1 MDFNKVLRD
10 ALLFPSLF
18 MSFRTI
24 SLLAA
29 MLASSTLA
37 VAQEPP
43 VSAQHL
49 WRAEWITSQYVS
61 AREEA
66 VLHFRKFLDL
76 PKDPQH
82 FWVCVSADNR
92 FVLYVNQE
100 RIGMGPAR
108 SDLAHWK
115 FETYDLAPALKL
127 GRNVIAAVV
136 WNFGA
141 RDAQAQISDRT
152 AFLLQGAGE
161 AEETVDTNDTW
172 EVAEEKGIQSQP
184 KPVDLENFYFVA
196 EPSLRMTGAI
206 LDWGWNSAEGSTGKW
221 DVPTS
226 LGRGSEIGAAF
237 PRTKWQLL
245 ADPLP
250 PMEMKLVSAGRV
262 VRMTEISE
270 PNGFPGKAFTVPANS
285 IVSVLL
291 DNDHLTTSYPELTVS
306 RGAGASIRLTYS
318 EALIDEKGNKGNR
331 NKIDGKHIVGAFDEF
346 LPDGGNTR
354 VFMPLVWRTWRYLQL
369 DIKTASQP
377 VVLEELRSWFTAF
390 PFEER
395 ARFQSGDLQLQAIWD
410 IGWRTAR
417 LDAHDTYMDTPYWE
431 QLQYIGDTRIQALI
445 SYVVAGD
452 DRLARQA
459 IQAFNDSRIPEG
471 ITYSRYPTSMFQGI
485 PPFSLLWIGMVHD
498 FWRYRGD
505 MAFVKS
511 QLAGTRAVLDWF
523 LQHRRDDGLLTKLP
537 WWPFADWGED
547 FDAGIPPQDVDGGSS
562 ILTLQFVEAL
572 RNQADLETALG
583 DPSRATIYRDVASRA
598 AAAVNK
604 LCWNAGYQLLA
615 DTPLQRH
622 YSQHANILGVWLD
635 VIPADKQQSVL
646 ARILSV
652 SDAAFK
658 ADREVPNMTKATYYF
673 RFYLARAIEHAEMG
687 DDYLRLLSLWKEM
700 VSLGLTTW
708 AEQPEPTRSDSHAW
722 SAHPNFDLLTIVAG
736 IRPATPAF
744 ATVVIEPHLGSLKH
758 LAASEPH
765 PHGHIDVEYS
775 MEASGVKARIALP
788 SGITGELRWKAKTYP
803 LHEGPQAL
811 SLPAQ

>member
-1 MDFNKVLRD
+1 MSLRKI
-10 ALLFPSLF
+10 LLG
-18 MSFRTI
+18 
-24 SLLAA
+24 AA
-29 MLASSTLA
+29 MLTSSTLA
-37 VAQEPP
+37 AAQEPLA
-43 VSAQHL
+43 SAQHL
-49 WRAEWITSQYVS
+49 WKAEWITSQHVS

-66 VLHFRKFLDL
+66 VLHFRKFLEI
-76 PKDPQH
+76 PKDTQH
-82 FWVCVSADNR
+82 FWVHVSADNQ

-100 RIGMGPAR
+100 RIGTGPAR
-108 SDLAHWK
+108 GDLAHWK
-115 FETYDLAPALKL
+115 FETYDLAPALKS
-127 GRNVIAAVV
+127 GKNVIAAVV
-136 WNFGA
+136 WNFGT
-141 RDAQAQISDRT
+141 RTAQAQISDRT

-161 AEETVDTNDTW
+161 AEKAIDTDGTW

-184 KPVDLENFYFVA
+184 KPAGLLNLYFVA
-196 EPSLRMTGAI
+196 EPSLRMAGAI

-221 DVPTS
+221 EAATS
-226 LGRGSEIGAAF
+226 LGGGSEIGAAF

-245 ADPLP
+245 ADSLP
-250 PMEMKLVSAGRV
+250 PMEMKLGSAGHV
-262 VRMTEISE
+262 VRTTGISE
-270 PNGFPGKAFTVPANS
+270 ANGFPGKGFTVPADS
-285 IVSVLL
+285 MVSVLL
-291 DNDHLTTSYPELTVS
+291 DNEHLTTSYPELTVS
-306 RGAGASIRLTYS
+306 EGAGASIRLTYA
-318 EALIDEKGNKGNR
+318 EALVDEKGNKGNR
-331 NKIDGKHIVGAFDEF
+331 NKIDGKHIVGVFDEV
-346 LPDGGNTR
+346 LPDGGKAR

-369 DIKTASQP
+369 DITTVGQP
-377 VVLEELRSWFTAF
+377 VTLEKLRSWFTAF
-390 PFEER
+390 PFEGR
-395 ARFQSGDLQLQAIWD
+395 ANFQSDDPQLRAIWE

-431 QLQYIGDTRIQALI
+431 QMQYIGDTRIQALI
-445 SYVVAGD
+445 SYTVAGD

-505 MAFVKS
+505 TAFLKS

-523 LQHRRDDGLLTKLP
+523 LQHQRDDGLLSKLP

-572 RNQADLETALG
+572 RDQADLETALG
-583 DPSRATIYRDVASRA
+583 DPSRATMYRNVASRA
-598 AAAVNK
+598 TTAVKK

-615 DTPLQRH
+615 DTPAQKH

-635 VIPADKQQSVL
+635 VIPADQQPNVL

-652 SDAAFK
+652 SDAPFK
-658 ADREVPNMTKATYYF
+658 ADREVPNMTRATYYF
-673 RFYLARAIEHAEMG
+673 RFYLARAIEHARMG
-687 DDYLRLLSLWKEM
+687 DDYLRLLSPWKEM

-765 PHGHIDVEYS
+765 PGGHIDVEYS
-775 MEASGVKARIALP
+775 VEATGVKARIALP

-803 LHEGPQAL
+803 LHEGTQAL